1 MDVHGTVQ
9 SYRDCLVQVGGGCK
23 EDDSRLGEGG
33 GAHHSLKEYDLV
45 TISLLCS
52 VCGVCTSQ
60 ALFMWAAFFIYNN
73 YLLVYMH
80 VHVCYRVKIFTT

>member
-23 EDDSRLGEGG
+23 EDDSRGWGW
-33 GAHHSLKEYDLV
+33 AHRSLKEYDLV

-60 ALFMWAAFFIYNN
+60 ALFM
-73 YLLVYMH
+73 
-80 VHVCYRVKIFTT
+80 